1 MNLGKLRLFGSLGS
15 PAKASDIEQII
26 ATVGP
31 VPSELETLWSLADGF
46 MLNNGIKVYSL
57 SEIIERNRTF
67 EVDEYAPGYLMIAD
81 DSGGLAIL
89 VPRKIVATVPVFV
102 VGQGAMDP
110 DSARRV
116 SESLSDW
123 IDGGCRTG

>member
-1 MNLGKLRLFGSLGS
+1 MNLEKLRLFGSLAS
-15 PAKASDIEQII
+15 AAKASDIEQIV
-26 ATVGP
+26 ATIGP
-31 VPSELETLWSLADGF
+31 VPPELETLWGLADGF
-46 MLNNGIKVYSL
+46 MLNDGIKVYST

-81 DSGGLAIL
+81 DSGGMAIL
-89 VPRKIVATVPVFV
+89 VPRKIADTAPVFV
-102 VGQGAMDP
+102 VGQGVMDP

-116 SESLSDW
+116 SESLTDW